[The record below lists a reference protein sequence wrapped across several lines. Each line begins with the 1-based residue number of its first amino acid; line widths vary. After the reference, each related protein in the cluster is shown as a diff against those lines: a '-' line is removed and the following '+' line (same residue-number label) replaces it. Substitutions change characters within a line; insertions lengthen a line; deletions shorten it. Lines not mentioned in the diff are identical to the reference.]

1 MLGIDGGLFDSSTV
15 AEACFKVNAGASSGT
30 RERPSQVVLSLSARG
45 KRKGLRT
52 AFKWKM
58 LKFNAGEIGRAHV

>member
-1 MLGIDGGLFDSSTV
+1 MLSIDGGLFDSSIV

-30 RERPSQVVLSLSARG
+30 REPSQVVLSLSARG

-52 AFKWKM
+52 AFKWRM
-58 LKFNAGEIGRAHV
+58 LKFNAGEVD